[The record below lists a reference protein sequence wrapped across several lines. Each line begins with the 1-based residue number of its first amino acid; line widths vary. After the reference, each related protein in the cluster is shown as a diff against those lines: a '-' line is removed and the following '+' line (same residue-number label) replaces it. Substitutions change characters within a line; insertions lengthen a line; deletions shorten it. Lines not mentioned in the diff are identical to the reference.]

1 MTQQD
6 LSEFRCSDSD
16 GGAAA
21 GGDGAEKSGV
31 KYVSWTNQNSLFWS
45 CDW

>member
-16 GGAAA
+16 GGAA
-21 GGDGAEKSGV
+21 GDAEKSGV
-31 KYVSWTNQNSLFWS
+31 KYVSLNHAV
-45 CDW
+45 